1 MKDGFRQCMAWLH
14 TWTGLIVGWVLYFV
28 FVTGTVG
35 YFYTELDRWMRPE
48 LPMATPAI
56 AAPHAAVLAQRRLQE
71 RAPQAESWTINF
83 QGGRNNPNLTVSWRE
98 PRKPGEGRRRG
109 AGNLEALDTQ
119 TGEVIG
125 QPPRQTG
132 GGFTLY
138 RMHYQLHYFKYETA
152 VLIVGFCTM
161 IMLVAIITGIVT
173 HKKIFKDFFTFRPA
187 KGQRS
192 WLDAHNVISVAALP
206 FFLMITY
213 SGLVFF
219 MFNYMPAGYAA
230 VYGMGEREQFYAEL
244 YPRKEPATP
253 EGSAPLIPL
262 SSVVQSAEAVW
273 GAGQVSRIFVQMPN
287 AVGAR
292 VLVFRSEGASV
303 TRSERLDYDGSSGAL
318 LDNAETGS
326 AAKDTQDV
334 MLALHEGHF
343 AGPSL
348 RWLYFLSGALGAAMI
363 ATGLVLWT
371 VKRRPQPS
379 KADKTSFGH
388 GLVER
393 LNVATIAGL
402 PIGIA
407 VYFHANRLIPAQMP
421 ERGDWEVHALFIAWA
436 LSFVHA
442 ALRPTLRGWLEQL
455 GAAAVLFAALP
466 VLNTLTTDRHLGVT
480 LLHGDWVLAGVDLS
494 MLALAAAFACAALK
508 VQRKRKQVPAMRRAK
523 GKRAAASTEIG
534 QETPA

>member
-1 MKDGFRQCMAWLH
+1 MKEGFRQCMAWLH
-14 TWTGLIVGWVLYFV
+14 TWTGLIVGWVLFFV

-35 YFYTELDRWMRPE
+35 YFYTEVDRWMRPE

-56 AAPHAAVLAQRRLQE
+56 PAQQAASLAQRHLQGTV
-71 RAPQAESWTINF
+71 PQAESWTINF

-109 AGNLEALDTQ
+109 TGNLQALDTQ
-119 TGEVIG
+119 TGDVIG
-125 QPPRQTG
+125 QTPRQTG

-138 RMHYQLHYFKYETA
+138 RMHYQLHYFKYDTA

-161 IMLVAIITGIVT
+161 IMLVAIITGVVT

-192 WLDAHNVISVAALP
+192 WLDAHNVISVTALP

-219 MFNYMPAGYAA
+219 MFNYMPAGYAS

-244 YPRKEPATP
+244 YPRNEPARRD
-253 EGSAPLIPL
+253 GVAPLHSLAAI
-262 SSVVQSAEAVW
+262 VQSAESVW
-273 GAGQVSRIFVQMPN
+273 GAGQVSRVFVQMPN
-287 AVGAR
+287 AASAR
-292 VLVFRSEGASV
+292 VLVFRNEGASV
-303 TRSERLDYDGSSGAL
+303 ARSERLDYNGVSGAL
-318 LDNAETGS
+318 L
-326 AAKDTQDV
+326 AKDEVVSTAKSTQNV

-348 RWLYFLSGALGAAMI
+348 RWLYFVSGVLGAAMI

-371 VKRRPQPS
+371 VKRRPQQL
-379 KADKTSFGH
+379 KAGRTSFGH

-393 LNVATIAGL
+393 LNVGTVAGL

-407 VYFHANRLIPAQMP
+407 VYFYANRLIPAQMP
-421 ERGDWEVHALFIAWA
+421 GRGDWEVHALFIAWA
-436 LSFVHA
+436 LAFVHA
-442 ALRPTLRGWLEQL
+442 ALRPTMRAWLEQL
-455 GAAAVLFAALP
+455 CAAAVLFAAVP
-466 VLNTLTTDRHLGVT
+466 VLNALTSDRHLGVT
-480 LLHGDWVLAGVDLS
+480 LLHGDWVLAGVDLT
-494 MLALAAAFACAALK
+494 MLAMAAAFAWAALK
-508 VQRKRKQVPAMRRAK
+508 VQRKRKQVPATRRTRS
-523 GKRAAASTEIG
+523 KRADVHSEIG
-534 QETPA
+534 RQEPA